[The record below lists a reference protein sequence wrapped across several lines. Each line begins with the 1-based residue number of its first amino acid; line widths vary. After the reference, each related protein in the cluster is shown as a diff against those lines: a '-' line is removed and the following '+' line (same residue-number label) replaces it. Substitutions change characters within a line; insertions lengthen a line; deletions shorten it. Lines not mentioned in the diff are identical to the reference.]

1 MRKTRLTDF
10 EKNNIMKMYNGGNT
24 YDDIRN
30 KTNRSKSTITKVV
43 KNGCSGIDN
52 LIKRISGKYFD
63 FNNFKRLFLKNI
75 DIVKPANEKI
85 DSLEY
90 LKYTSGN
97 RMLRRGDHIGQ
108 RKLLLNEIQFL
119 TKYPQKICIYAG
131 SAPGNK
137 THLLSSLFPDIKFI
151 LIDPNKFSMVIT
163 DTQKNHRNLKHRDI
177 VHLYSGYPSQSNEY
191 INKKE
196 SDMSIDEKKTMINF
210 IKTSQYKIFVIE
222 DYMNNNYA
230 ELFKQLGET
239 TFISDIR
246 SNTSEKGGNPL
257 DIDIYWNSSMMYN
270 WMNILKPICSML
282 KIRMPYGTDTNI
294 KYDMYMEEF
303 DYSKKLGV
311 DFIVDHKNNRFKFCK
326 SEIYLQAWAGQSSS
340 EMRMYI
346 EKKNITKLMTY
357 DISDI
362 EGRMFYLNLI
372 DRTWHLH
379 KNENTSKKLNFC
391 HCNDCALENLIWT
404 DYILKYNH
412 FIKDVHSAVEL
423 VDSITHRPLSK
434 VHTATIWSN
443 VALNKNIFNEIIEKS
458 VGIVENRSK
467 EFNNKKK
474 YTKHKGDTG
483 KSGGGQQSSKE
494 PVVALKSKISIAQG
508 QAQALG
514 CLKTFQEPD
523 PTSLGQAQQ
532 LSLYDPT
539 EQDLEWLNN
548 ATKKYL

>member
-10 EKNNIMKMYNGGNT
+10 EKSNIMKMYNGGNT
-24 YDDIRN
+24 YDYIQN
-30 KTNRSKSTITKVV
+30 KTNRSKSTIIKVV
-43 KNGCSGIDN
+43 KNGCGDIDN

-63 FNNFKRLFLKNI
+63 FNNFKKLFLKNI
-75 DIVKPANEKI
+75 DIIKQPNEKI

-119 TKYPQKICIYAG
+119 TKYNEHKICIYAG

-137 THLLSSLFPDIKFI
+137 THLLSTLFPDIKFI
-151 LIDPNKFSMVIT
+151 LIDPNKFNMLIT
-163 DTQKNHRNLKHRDI
+163 DTQQNHRTLKHKDI

-303 DYSKKLGV
+303 DYSKRLGI
-311 DFIVDHKNNRFKFCK
+311 DFLNDHKNNIFKFCK

-391 HCNDCALENLIWT
+391 HCNDCALENLIWS

-443 VALNKNIFNEIIEKS
+443 VSLNINIFNEIIEKS
-458 VGIVENRSK
+458 VGIVENRSIVC
-467 EFNNKKK
+467 NNKKK

-494 PVVALKSKISIAQG
+494 PVVALKSKISKEPGGTPCNQATSIA
-508 QAQALG
+508 
-514 CLKTFQEPD
+514 
-523 PTSLGQAQQ
+523 QAQQ

-539 EQDLEWLNN
+539 EQDLEWLNKE
-548 ATKKYL
+548 TKKYL